1 MPEAAEPEDF
11 VVNDVLS
18 YVQRMINT
26 LQRDQIVKLIINHY
40 VDENELIAARD
51 VLFKS
56 APPDLPGQ
64 LRGRLI
70 FYKEKDKLVG
80 SMFEVKQRI
89 GAAAPNKIYTCRNL
103 RFVSPLTL

>member
-1 MPEAAEPEDF
+1 MPEEAEPVDF

-18 YVQRMINT
+18 MINS

-56 APPDLPGQ
+56 APPDLPD
-64 LRGRLI
+64 GRLI
-70 FYKEKDKLVG
+70 FYKEKDKLMV
-80 SMFEVKQRI
+80 
-89 GAAAPNKIYTCRNL
+89 
-103 RFVSPLTL
+103 

>member
-56 APPDLPGQ
+56 APPDLPD
-64 LRGRLI
+64 GRLI

-89 GAAAPNKIYTCRNL
+89 GAAAPNKIHTCRNF
-103 RFVSPLTL
+103 RNVPPLTL